1 MGVHFIELNFSSA
14 TEKLQISPAGFD
26 IIFPAMLDYARD
38 LYVNLRLE
46 PTTLNDLIHK
56 CYQSHSVETEAY
68 LAYVPEGLG
77 ELQDWESIMKYQ
89 KRNGSL
95 FNSPSMT
102 AAAYIALPNS
112 GCLNYIHSA
121 LKKFGNAVPAVYPL
135 DLYSQLCTVDN
146 LERLGISRYFRK
158 EIQSVLDETYR
169 CWLQGDEEIFMD
181 ASTYKITKIIQE
193 WPSSSFCGNM
203 KDKDANLELYRASEL
218 ILSPDERDLE
228 KQNLRLKHL
237 LEQELSGGLIYSRQL
252 GRNIDEEVNHDLHNP
267 FFANLDRVA
276 KLRIIEHYKFDDT
289 RILKTSYWLPNFGN
303 KDFLFLSVEDFNKCQ
318 AIHHEELK
326 ELERWVIENRLDELK
341 FARSKSS
348 YCYFSAAATSFAPE
362 LSDARMSWAKNAV
375 LITVVDDFFDVGGSL
390 EELKNLIQLVEAW
403 DADVSTEFTSQNVQ
417 IIFSPLRRTSCEIGD
432 KAFIRQERNVTDH
445 IIEIWLDL
453 LNSMMKEAEWAKENS
468 LPTVDEYMSNAYV
481 SCALGP
487 IVLPDLYLIGPKL
500 SKEMVQHSEFYN
512 LFKVLSTCGHLLNDI
527 QTCERELKD
536 GKLNVV
542 PLYVIGSGGE
552 ITKEAAI
559 TEVKNS
565 IKSHRR
571 ELLRL
576 VLEGKNSVLP
586 KPCKELFWHMST
598 VLHLFYSKDDGF
610 SSEEFIRVVKAIIY
624 EPIVL
629 NEL

>member
-1 MGVHFIELNFSSA
+1 
-14 TEKLQISPAGFD
+14 
-26 IIFPAMLDYARD
+26 
-38 LYVNLRLE
+38 
-46 PTTLNDLIHK
+46 
-56 CYQSHSVETEAY
+56 
-68 LAYVPEGLG
+68 
-77 ELQDWESIMKYQ
+77 MKYQ
-89 KRNGSL
+89 RRNGSL
-95 FNSPSMT
+95 FNSPSTT
-102 AAAYIALPNS
+102 AAAYIAFPNS

-146 LERLGISRYFRK
+146 IERLGISRYFRK

-181 ASTYKITKIIQE
+181 ASTCALAFRILRINGFDVASVKITKIIQE
-193 WPSSSFCGNM
+193 CLSSSFCGNM
-203 KDKDANLELYRASEL
+203 KDKHANLELYRASEL

-237 LEQELSGGLIYSRQL
+237 LEQELSNGLIHSRQL
-252 GRNIDEEVNHDLHNP
+252 GRNIEEEVNHDLHNP
-267 FFANLDRVA
+267 FYANLDRVA
-276 KLRIIEHYKFDDT
+276 KRRIIEHYNFDDT
-289 RILKTSYWLPNFGN
+289 RILKTSYWSPNFGN
-303 KDFLFLSVEDFNKCQ
+303 KDFIFLSVEDFNKCQ

-341 FARSKSS
+341 FARRKSA

-375 LITVVDDFFDVGGSL
+375 LTTVVDDFFDVGGSL
-390 EELKNLIQLVEAW
+390 EELKNLIKLVEVW

-417 IIFSPLRRTSCEIGD
+417 IIFSALRRTIYEIGD

-481 SCALGP
+481 SFALGP
-487 IVLPDLYLIGPKL
+487 IVLPALYLIGPKL
-500 SKEMVQHSEFYN
+500 SEKMVQHSEFHN
-512 LFKVLSTCGHLLNDI
+512 LFKVLSTCGRLLNDI
-527 QTCERELKD
+527 RTCERELKD
-536 GKLNVV
+536 GKLNAI
-542 PLYVIGSGGE
+542 PLYIIGSGGE
-552 ITKEAAI
+552 ITKDAAI
-559 TEVKNS
+559 TEVKNL

-610 SSEEFIRVVKAIIY
+610 SSEELIRVVKAIIY